1 MKISII
7 CRDVTSNQSNDSR
20 QEKKHWHYIPI
31 YDCMLSKY
39 KDNIKQCEQYY
50 NTHIH

>member
-1 MKISII
+1 MWQVIK
-7 CRDVTSNQSNDSR
+7 VMTVNNF
-20 QEKKHWHYIPI
+20 KKHWHYIPI